1 MRKYTSNAGKRSSHQ
16 FDDGLLKP
24 AEFKD
29 SPIRFTMVL
38 DGREEQIKIVEP
50 KIDVALPRD
59 GRLMIHERDRCLY
72 DLSFR
77 FDQAADKPYRL
88 LFRIK
93 EGARYANDHVQAFG
107 ESPPADK
114 QLRNHYRE
122 ELLDQGGLRSWI
134 EMTGGKA
141 RLFVRY
147 DRAAKSA
154 K

>member
-1 MRKYTSNAGKRSSHQ
+1 MTRDTSDAGKKSSGR
-16 FDDGLLKP
+16 FDEGLLKP

-29 SPIRFTMVL
+29 APIRFTMML

-50 KIDVALPRD
+50 KIDIALPRD
-59 GRLMIHERDRCLY
+59 GRLMIHEGDRCLY
-72 DLSFR
+72 DLSYR
-77 FDQAADKPYRL
+77 FDQTADKPYRL
-88 LFRIK
+88 LFRVK
-93 EGARYANDHVQAFG
+93 EGIGYANHHVQAFG
-107 ESPPADK
+107 EAPPADK
-114 QLRNHYRE
+114 RLRNHYRK

-147 DRAAKSA
+147 YRAAKSA